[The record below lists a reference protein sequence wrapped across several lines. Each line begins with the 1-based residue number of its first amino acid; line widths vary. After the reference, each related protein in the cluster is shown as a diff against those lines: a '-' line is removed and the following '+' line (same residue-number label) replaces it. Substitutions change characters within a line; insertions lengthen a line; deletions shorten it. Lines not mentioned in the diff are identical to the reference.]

1 MFSHTN
7 GINYNSV
14 GLIPKSSKE
23 NGWQK
28 KFLRQISPSRKTHAF
43 VINISN
49 DIITN
54 GILGPRCFEHPGST
68 SWRRMLSQKS
78 RAIYGAN
85 TRSTLVSV
93 IRGIKFANKIQ
104 TILHN
109 LLQEYLYLV
118 FQYGSACEEIALPF
132 CQFSSF

>member
-1 MFSHTN
+1 MPQMFSHTN

-93 IRGIKFANKIQ
+93 IRGIKFANKI
-104 TILHN
+104 
-109 LLQEYLYLV
+109 
-118 FQYGSACEEIALPF
+118 
-132 CQFSSF
+132 